1 MPPHPNPPCPSFG
14 PHCAQ
19 VLRGVRSGDIK
30 CVILA
35 PNLETGGAVD
45 KKVQEII
52 DMGQEKG
59 VLLVFALNRRKLGK
73 ALGKTVKVSIV
84 GVQNMDGANQ
94 EYKQLRKRME
104 LLAATAADK
113 VAADE
118 AETEAQDAAQQ

>member
-1 MPPHPNPPCPSFG
+1 MSRTH
-14 PHCAQ
+14 
-19 VLRGVRSGDIK
+19 GDIK

-59 VLLVFALNRRKLGK
+59 VMLVFALNRRKLGK

-94 EYKQLRKRME
+94 EYKQLYK
-104 LLAATAADK
+104 LLLYLEFRQINK
-113 VAADE
+113 G
-118 AETEAQDAAQQ
+118 TEGVSQHAQVLGLHVQ